1 MRVMG
6 VLSAVLLASY
16 AGMALAQ
23 DVSPASGAA
32 AQAAPAGRAAE
43 APIDG
48 LVRKD
53 PYTVALTLP
62 GKHMAHGV
70 DAGPDLLLNDFEFE
84 GQPVMTD
91 KLHFKQ
97 LAPGVVEIT
106 SLAYSVGDWR
116 FRVRDAGNYYGLGER
131 FDTLNHSHTIVM
143 NSSQDN
149 AGCEGIVDLS
159 ADPVF
164 HEHDGLWALAGY
176 DV

>member
-1 MRVMG
+1 MGRCLTMRVMG

-16 AGMALAQ
+16 AGMVLAQ

-32 AQAAPAGRAAE
+32 AQAAPAGRAVE

-70 DAGPDLLLNDFEFE
+70 DAGPDLLLHDFEFE
-84 GQPVMTD
+84 GEPVTTD

-116 FRVRDAGNYYGLGER
+116 FRVRGCGELLRAGRALRHAE
-131 FDTLNHSHTIVM
+131 SC
-143 NSSQDN
+143 
-149 AGCEGIVDLS
+149 A
-159 ADPVF
+159 
-164 HEHDGLWALAGY
+164 HDRDELLAGQRRMRR
-176 DV
+176 DRRPISRSRSL